1 MKLELSEATTM
12 TKRKLSTYEREMKN
26 PAFNKA
32 FKESYKKLLFSEL
45 LIALMEDD
53 EKSVRNLAQEAE
65 LSPTIIQG
73 LRSGKQH
80 DIKMSNFLKI
90 VHAFGYKVFI
100 QKDNDKISLEEK
112 NKKSKKKGIIFVAN
126 EAA

>member
-1 MKLELSEATTM
+1 MKSELNGVTIM
-12 TKRKLSTYEREMKN
+12 TKRRLSTFEREMKN

-53 EKSVRNLAQEAE
+53 EKTVRKLADDAE
-65 LSPTIIQG
+65 LSPTIIQD

-80 DIKMSNFLKI
+80 DIRMSNFVSI
-90 VHAFGYKVFI
+90 AHAFGYKI
-100 QKDNDKISLEEK
+100 YIERGNDRFSIE
-112 NKKSKKKGIIFVAN
+112 
-126 EAA
+126 

>member
-1 MKLELSEATTM
+1 M
-12 TKRKLSTYEREMKN
+12 TKRRLSTFEREMKN
-26 PAFNKA
+26 PAFSKA

-53 EKSVRNLAQEAE
+53 EKSVRSLAAEAE

-80 DIKMSNFLKI
+80 DIRMSNFLKI
-90 VHAFGYKVFI
+90 AHAFGYKVFI
-100 QKDNDKISLEEK
+100 QKGKDKISLEEE
-112 NKKSKKKGIIFVAN
+112 NKKSKKKGIIFVAA
-126 EAA
+126 EVA

>member
-1 MKLELSEATTM
+1 M
-12 TKRKLSTYEREMKN
+12 TKQTPSTFEREMKDS
-26 PAFNKA
+26 AFKKA

-45 LIALMEDD
+45 LIALMDND
-53 EKSVRNLAQEAE
+53 EKSVRGLAEEAE

-80 DIKMSNFLKI
+80 DIRMSNFVKI

-100 QKDNDKISLEEK
+100 EKGKDKISLEEG
-112 NKKSKKKGIIFVAN
+112 NKKSKKKGITFVAV
-126 EAA
+126 AT

>member
-1 MKLELSEATTM
+1 MKLELSEVTIMA
-12 TKRKLSTYEREMKN
+12 KRKLSTFEREMKN
-26 PAFNKA
+26 PAFRKA
-32 FKESYKKLLFSEL
+32 FNESYKRLLFSEL

-53 EKSVRNLAQEAE
+53 EKSVRSLAEEAD

-80 DIKMSNFLKI
+80 DIRMSNFLKI
-90 VHAFGYKVFI
+90 AHAFGYKVFI
-100 QKDNDKISLEEK
+100 EKGGDKIALEEEH
-112 NKKSKKKGIIFVAN
+112 KKSKKKGIIFVAA